1 MGLKDIGSKL
11 PPGFRFHPSD
21 EELVCHYLCNKIR
34 AKSDHGDVEDD
45 DVDEALKGASDLVE
59 IDLHICEPWQL
70 PDVAK
75 LNAKEWYFFS
85 FRDRKYATGYRTNRA
100 TVSGYWKAT
109 GKDRTVMDPRTSQ
122 LVGMRKTL
130 VFYRNRAP
138 NGIKT
143 TWIMHEFRLECP
155 NMPPKEDWVL
165 CRVFNKG
172 RDLSLQDSNY
182 DNDHQTQRLEVNDAP
197 DLNYAPN
204 YNNQLQPL
212 LSSPPSTT
220 IDPPHHH
227 DQWEQLMKQPSR
239 IIDHPYHHHC
249 QHQSTC
255 GWEQMMIGSMSSS
268 SSHGPDHESLHNLLY
283 ADKNNSVN
291 IAADHHDQNYEKILL
306 PSYIASLD
314 HDKTCMGSSFDIGMI
329 SDLHMECA
337 GLSFETEN
345 LLAFH

>member
-1 MGLKDIGSKL
+1 MGLKDIGSRL

-21 EELVCHYLCNKIR
+21 EELVCHYLCKKIR
-34 AKSDHGDVEDD
+34 AKYDQGDVEDD
-45 DVDEALKGASDLVE
+45 DTDEALNGATDLVE

-100 TVSGYWKAT
+100 TISGYWKAT

-172 RDLSLQDSNY
+172 RDSTLR
-182 DNDHQTQRLEVNDAP
+182 DNNIEHQTQRFEVNDAP
-197 DLNYAPN
+197 DLNYN
-204 YNNQLQPL
+204 SQSQPL

-239 IIDHPYHHHC
+239 STDHPYHHNC
-249 QHQSTC
+249 QHQTVAC

-268 SSHGPDHESLHNLLY
+268 SSHGPDHESLLNLLY
-283 ADKNNSVN
+283 ADNNNSVN
-291 IAADHHDQNYEKILL
+291 ITDDNYGHNYGKILL
-306 PSYIASLD
+306 SSDITSLD
-314 HDKTCMGSSFDIGMI
+314 HDKTCMASSSDGGMV
-329 SDLHMECA
+329 SDLHMECG

-345 LLAFH
+345 LLAFQ